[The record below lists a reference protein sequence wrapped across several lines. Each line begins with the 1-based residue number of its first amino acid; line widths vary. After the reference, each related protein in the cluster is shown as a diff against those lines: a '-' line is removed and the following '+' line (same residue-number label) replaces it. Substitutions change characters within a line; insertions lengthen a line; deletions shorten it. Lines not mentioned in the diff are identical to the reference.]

1 MMSLH
6 LSGHVD
12 QGNNVRLSFR
22 VSEMIQIQVSQSLF
36 EIFVQIKRFLTN
48 LTKYDKFVILN
59 GWIEN
64 RFCLSINSLEIHFP
78 NAYMRNCFY
87 QKYKIFRSPIFLHD
101 YTHYKLQL
109 KSLQNTF
116 MIKNFM
122 RFHSNECC

>member
-1 MMSLH
+1 MMSLQ

-22 VSEMIQIQVSQSLF
+22 VSEMIQIQVSQSPF
-36 EIFVQIKRFLTN
+36 ELFVQMKRFLTS

-64 RFCLSINSLEIHFP
+64 RFCLSISSLEIHFP

-87 QKYKIFRSPIFLHD
+87 
-101 YTHYKLQL
+101 
-109 KSLQNTF
+109 
-116 MIKNFM
+116 
-122 RFHSNECC
+122 